1 MQKLQLT
8 IPEPC
13 HENWQQMTP
22 TEQGRYCNTC
32 AKEVIDFSMMT
43 DTEVLNY
50 FTHITHDKVC
60 GRALPSQLDRTI
72 TLPKEPKKRLFWYWN
87 YIVMFLMFFSKSNN
101 AKAQGDIKAATEF
114 SPVKPADVNKVE
126 TIVMS
131 SWIVKGKVV
140 DVAGNPIGFATIK
153 IKRIKGSISTDANG
167 NYSVWVATNSI
178 LVISALGFKEM
189 EVPVGENNVLNI
201 TLERKEDLRGE
212 VVITNTGGIKRTNIE
227 KDRAIRDARYSV
239 DFQVKDDKYGQ
250 AIAKAKIIIA
260 KNKTNEH
267 DTVFSDKNGS
277 YTLKGI
283 RYYESFFI
291 KVEADGYEGNEFTIS
306 PDDFKD
312 KKKVWEVSLK
322 IQNSVLPKSLTALK
336 LGPANTVRLRC
347 ESAFNYDV
355 PVLYVVD
362 GVIDPCGDKITT
374 DDIEDSIVL
383 QGPSATALFGPDG
396 ANGAIVITTRKTK
409 VKDLK
414 EVVIVSDYG
423 IRRTA
428 GMVGSFS
435 VIEKTSIFNE
445 AMARINTLVSDSI
458 KVYPNPVET
467 GTSFNI
473 SLKLKQTGNH
483 QIQIADA
490 AGRTILQKQI
500 NAAAKEYK
508 EIINADTKW
517 SGGVYYIRVFGNK
530 NQLISKSSFI
540 VR

>member
-1 MQKLQLT
+1 MQKLQLS

-22 TEQGRYCNTC
+22 TEQGRYCNVC

-50 FTHITHDKVC
+50 FTHTTHDKVC
-60 GRALPSQLDRTI
+60 GRALPGQLNRTI
-72 TLPKEPKKRLFWYWN
+72 TRPKEPKKRLFWYWN

-140 DVAGNPIGFATIK
+140 DVTGNPIGFATIK

-227 KDRAIRDARYSV
+227 RDRAIRDARYTV
-239 DFQVKDDKYGQ
+239 DLQVKDDKYGQ

-267 DTVFSDKNGS
+267 DTAFADRNGS

-306 PDDFKD
+306 SDDFKD
-312 KKKVWEVSLK
+312 KKKVWEISLK
-322 IQNSVLPKSLTALK
+322 KIETAKPNENTIRLGGISTVSVAKPT
-336 LGPANTVRLRC
+336 
-347 ESAFNYDV
+347 
-355 PVLYVVD
+355 LYVVD
-362 GVIDPCGDKITT
+362 GTIVPNGNEIDPA
-374 DDIEDSIVL
+374 DIESITVL
-383 QGPSATALFGPDG
+383 QGPAAIALFGSD
-396 ANGAIVITTRKTK
+396 ASNGAIVITTRKTK

-458 KVYPNPVET
+458 KVYPNPVEP
-467 GTSFNI
+467 GTSLNV

-483 QIQIADA
+483 QIQISDA
-490 AGRTILQKQI
+490 AGRVILQKQI
-500 NAAAKEYK
+500 NAAAKEHK
-508 EIINADTKW
+508 EIINTDVKW
-517 SGGVYYIRVFGNK
+517 SGGVYYIRVFDNK